1 MNAPTLQAL
10 EINPATIPDCSV
22 IWLHGLGADGYDFEP
37 IVAELDLPVKP
48 SIRFVFPHAPSRPV
62 TLNGGVSMPAW
73 FDLYTL
79 DLQAQEDEAGIRQM
93 AGSIECLIEQET
105 QRGLAYQRIVLAGF
119 SQGGAL
125 AIHTA
130 TRFAGQL
137 AGLIALSSY
146 LPLPQ
151 RLALERSP
159 VNAALPTFMAHG
171 TVDQT
176 VLYQYGVDSRD
187 ELLKLNYPVEWRDY
201 PIAHGVCQEEIQD
214 IREWLLRVLG

>member
-1 MNAPTLQAL
+1 MNDPILQVL
-10 EINPATIPDCSV
+10 EINPNTLPDCSV

-37 IVAELDLPVKP
+37 IVAELDLPAKP
-48 SIRFVFPHAPSRPV
+48 AIRFVFPHAPSRPV

-79 DLQAQEDEAGIRQM
+79 ELQAQEDEAGIRQM
-93 AGSIECLIEQET
+93 ARSIERLIEHET
-105 QRGLAYQRIVLAGF
+105 QRGLTYERIVLAGF

-130 TRFAGQL
+130 TRFAEQL
-137 AGLIALSSY
+137 AGLIALSSF
-146 LPLPQ
+146 LPLSQ

-159 VNAALPTFMAHG
+159 ANAALPTFMAHG
-171 TVDQT
+171 SFDQT
-176 VLYQYGVDSRD
+176 VLYQYGVDSK
-187 ELLKLNYPVEWRDY
+187 EALIKLNYPVEWHDY